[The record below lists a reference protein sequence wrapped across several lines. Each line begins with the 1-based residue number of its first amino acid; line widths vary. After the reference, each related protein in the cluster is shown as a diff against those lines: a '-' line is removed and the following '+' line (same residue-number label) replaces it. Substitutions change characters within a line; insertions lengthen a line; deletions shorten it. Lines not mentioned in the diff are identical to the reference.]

1 MNLTLSTEQ
10 NHLRDSVAR
19 FAASHGVRGELAGER
34 AHGADFRVELWR
46 TMAELGWLGA
56 GLSEAEGGFG
66 GGPVEAMVVMEEAGR
81 GLLPE
86 PLLEVAVAARILAAT
101 RPGGELVAA
110 VVAGEEVIVPAL
122 GGERPDELA
131 QVRLDGGDGRR
142 SLSGSRRLVTA
153 AAHADRLIV
162 ACEAPEGH
170 ALVVV
175 PADAAGVT
183 VESHRTM
190 DGRSA
195 ATVAFEDVEVAAE
208 AVLAMGDEAR
218 AALAAAR
225 EAALAG
231 VCAEATGIADF
242 LFGQTLDYVKTR
254 RQFGQPIGR
263 FQALQHRMADMFV
276 ALEEARSLT
285 VMAAVKLGA
294 GDPAERAHALSAA
307 WIGTVSR
314 ALHIAR
320 EAIQLHGGVGM
331 TQELPIGAGFK
342 RIKALELTYGAQDH
356 HLDRMAAAAQR
367 AAHGKREE
375 GTG

>member
-1 MNLTLSTEQ
+1 MNLTLTAEQ
-10 NHLRDSVAR
+10 NQLRDSVAR

-34 AHGADFRVELWR
+34 AHGADFRPALWR
-46 TMAELGWLGA
+46 RMAELGWLGA
-56 GLSEAEGGFG
+56 GLSEDEGGFG

-86 PLLEVAVAARILAAT
+86 PLLEVAVATRILAAT
-101 RPGGELVAA
+101 RPGGDLVSA
-110 VVAGEEVIVPAL
+110 VVAGEEIVVPAL
-122 GGERPDELA
+122 GGDRPDELA
-131 QVRLDGGDGRR
+131 QLRLGGDAARR
-142 SLSGSRRLVTA
+142 SLSGTRRLVAA
-153 AAHADRLIV
+153 AAHADRFVV
-162 ACEAPEGH
+162 ACEADDGP

-183 VESHRTM
+183 VETYRTL

-195 ATVAFEDVEVAAE
+195 ATLIFDDVEVAGE
-208 AVLAMGDEAR
+208 AVLALGDAAR
-218 AALAAAR
+218 TVLDAAR

-231 VCAEATGIADF
+231 ICAEATGIAGF
-242 LFGQTLDYVKTR
+242 LFAQTLDYLKTR

-285 VMAAVKLGA
+285 VMAAVNLGA
-294 GDPAERAHALSAA
+294 PDPAGRAHALSAA
-307 WIGTVSR
+307 RIGAVSR

-342 RIKALELTYGAQDH
+342 RIKALELMYGTEDH
-356 HLDRMAAAAQR
+356 HLDRMAAAYR
-367 AAHGKREE
+367 RREE